1 MLTNELD
8 QRMKPNQVV
17 VHNGFNWP
25 ALVEIKIIIAAANMM
40 GEYEVSLCRH
50 DLLTY
55 TTLKLEKIVQAR
67 LQCVKPPWEN
77 LLATSLDGMQPSSRL
92 RWKGLSS

>member
-1 MLTNELD
+1 MT
-8 QRMKPNQVV
+8 PNQVV
-17 VHNGFNWP
+17 VYNCFNWP
-25 ALVEIKIIIAAANMM
+25 MLVEIKIIITAANMV
-40 GEYEVSLCRH
+40 GEYDASLFRH

-55 TTLKLEKIVQAR
+55 ATLKLEKIVQAR
-67 LQCVKPPWEN
+67 LQCVKPPWET